1 MAFDRLFDMG
11 RAIMR
16 EIIEFLREFN
26 IWTVL
31 IRLALAFLC
40 GGIIGTERELRGRS
54 AGVRTHI
61 LVCLGSVMATMT
73 GFFAFYTFSLS
84 SDPLRVASQVISGI
98 GFLGVGTI
106 LVTGNSHIKG
116 LTTAAGIWTTAA
128 IGVALG
134 AGFYEGALICT
145 ALTFFAIGFLQRLER
160 IFKEKKGVMSV
171 YVEIKD
177 ADRLNEILEQMA
189 SQSMK
194 ITNVEV
200 RPAKSGM
207 PNYLGIEAKLV
218 AGCDLNKQHCLHEL
232 SKIEGVSFAIET
244 S

>member
-1 MAFDRLFDMG
+1 
-11 RAIMR
+11 MR
-16 EIIEFLREFN
+16 EIIDFLRDFN

-31 IRLALAFLC
+31 IRLALGFLC
-40 GGIIGTERELRGRS
+40 GGIIGTERELKGRS
-54 AGVRTHI
+54 AGIRTHI
-61 LVCLGSVMATMT
+61 LVCLGAVMATMT
-73 GFFAFYTFSLS
+73 GFFAMDTFSLT
-84 SDPLRVASQVISGI
+84 SDPLRVAAQVISGI

-106 LVTGNSHIKG
+106 LVTGSSHIRG

-145 ALTFFAIGFLQRLER
+145 ALAFFAIGFLQRLER
-160 IFKEKKGVMSV
+160 RFKDKKGSLSV

-177 ADRLNEILEQMA
+177 ADRLNEVLERMT
-189 SQSMK
+189 SQSYK
-194 ITNVEV
+194 IISTEV

-207 PNYLGIEAKLV
+207 PNYLGIEAKII
-218 AGCDLNKQHCLHEL
+218 AGCDLNKQQCLHEL

>member
-1 MAFDRLFDMG
+1 MSEMVA
-11 RAIMR
+11 
-16 EIIEFLREFN
+16 FLRDFSF
-26 IWTVL
+26 WSVL
-31 IRLALAFLC
+31 IRLILAFVC
-40 GGIIGTERELRGRS
+40 GGIIGTERELKGRS
-54 AGVRTHI
+54 AGIRTHI

-73 GFFAFYTFSLS
+73 GFFAFYTFNLA
-84 SDPLRVASQVISGI
+84 SDPLRIAAQVISGI

-106 LVTGNSHIKG
+106 LVTANSHIRG

-145 ALTFFAIGFLQRLER
+145 ALAFFAIAFLQRLER
-160 IFKEKKGVMSV
+160 KFREKKGVLTV

-177 ADRLNEILEQMA
+177 ADRLNEILERMA
-189 SQSMK
+189 SQSYK
-194 ITNVEV
+194 INNVEV

-207 PNYLGIEAKLV
+207 PNYLGIEVKIV
-218 AGCDLNKQHCLHEL
+218 AGCDLNKQQCLLEL

-244 S
+244 A

>member
-1 MAFDRLFDMG
+1 
-11 RAIMR
+11 MR
-16 EIIEFLREFN
+16 EIIDFLRDFN

-31 IRLALAFLC
+31 IRLALAFVC
-40 GGIIGTERELRGRS
+40 GGIIGTERELKGRS
-54 AGVRTHI
+54 AGIRTHI

-73 GFFAFYTFSLS
+73 GFFAFYKFDLS
-84 SDPLRVASQVISGI
+84 ADPLRVAAQVISGI

-106 LVTGNSHIKG
+106 LVTGNSHIRG

-145 ALTFFAIGFLQRLER
+145 ALAFFAIGFLQRLER
-160 IFKEKKGVMSV
+160 RFKEKKGVMSI

-177 ADRLNEILEQMA
+177 ADRLNEILEKMG
-189 SQSMK
+189 SQPYQVLS
-194 ITNVEV
+194 TEV

-207 PNYLGIEAKLV
+207 PNYLGIEVKLV
-218 AGCDLNKQHCLHEL
+218 TGCDVNKQQCLHEL

>member
-1 MAFDRLFDMG
+1 MG
-11 RAIMR
+11 EVIA
-16 EIIEFLREFN
+16 FLRDFN

-40 GGIIGTERELRGRS
+40 GGLIGTERELRGRS
-54 AGVRTHI
+54 AGIRTHI
-61 LVCLGSVMATMT
+61 LVCLGAVMATMT
-73 GFFAFYTFSLS
+73 GFFAFYTFNLS

-106 LVTGNSHIKG
+106 LVTGNSHIRG

-134 AGFYEGALICT
+134 AGFYEGALVCT
-145 ALTFFAIGFLQRLER
+145 ALAFFAIGFLQRLER
-160 IFKEKKGVMSV
+160 VFKERKGVMSV

-177 ADRLNEILEQMA
+177 ADRLNEVLEQMSA
-189 SQSMK
+189 QSMK

-207 PNYLGIEAKLV
+207 PNYLGIEAKIV
-218 AGCDLNKQHCLHEL
+218 AGCDLNKQQCLHEI

>member
-1 MAFDRLFDMG
+1 
-11 RAIMR
+11 MR
-16 EIIEFLREFN
+16 EIIGFLRDFN
-26 IWTVL
+26 LCTVL

-40 GGIIGTERELRGRS
+40 GGLIGTERELRGRS
-54 AGVRTHI
+54 AGIRTQI
-61 LVCLGSVMATMT
+61 LVCLGAVMATMT
-73 GFFAFYTFSLS
+73 GFFAFYTFNLS

-106 LVTGNSHIKG
+106 LVTGNSHIRG

-134 AGFYEGALICT
+134 AGFYEGALVCT
-145 ALTFFAIGFLQRLER
+145 ALAFFAIGFLQRLER
-160 IFKEKKGVMSV
+160 VFKERKGVMSV

-177 ADRLNEILEQMA
+177 ADRLNEVLEQMSA
-189 SQSMK
+189 QSMK

-207 PNYLGIEAKLV
+207 PNYLGIEAKIV
-218 AGCDLNKQHCLHEL
+218 AGCDLNKQQCLHEI

>member
-1 MAFDRLFDMG
+1 
-11 RAIMR
+11 MR
-16 EIIEFLREFN
+16 EIIGFLRDFN
-26 IWTVL
+26 LCTVL

-40 GGIIGTERELRGRS
+40 GGLIGTERELRGRS
-54 AGVRTHI
+54 AGIRTHI
-61 LVCLGSVMATMT
+61 LVCLGAVMATMT
-73 GFFAFYTFSLS
+73 GFFAFYTFNLS

-106 LVTGNSHIKG
+106 LVTGNSHIRG

-134 AGFYEGALICT
+134 AGFYEGALVCT
-145 ALTFFAIGFLQRLER
+145 ALAFFAIGFLQRLER
-160 IFKEKKGVMSV
+160 VFKERKGVMSV

-177 ADRLNEILEQMA
+177 ADRLNEVLEQMSA
-189 SQSMK
+189 QSMK

-207 PNYLGIEAKLV
+207 PNYLGIEAKIV
-218 AGCDLNKQHCLHEL
+218 AGCDLNKQQCLHEI

>member
-1 MAFDRLFDMG
+1 MDGMMAF
-11 RAIMR
+11 
-16 EIIEFLREFN
+16 LRDFN
-26 IWTVL
+26 FWTVL
-31 IRLALAFLC
+31 LRLALAFIC
-40 GGIIGTERELRGRS
+40 GGIIGTDRELKGRS
-54 AGVRTHI
+54 AGIRTHI

-73 GFFAFYTFSLS
+73 GFFAMNVFSLS
-84 SDPLRVASQVISGI
+84 SDPLRVAAQVISGI

-106 LVTGNSHIKG
+106 LVTGSSHIRG

-134 AGFYEGALICT
+134 AGFYEGALVCT
-145 ALTFFAIGFLQRLER
+145 ALAFFAISFLQRLER
-160 IFKEKKGVMSV
+160 IFKDKKGHLSV

-177 ADRLNEILEQMA
+177 ADRLNEILERVTA
-189 SQSMK
+189 QSYK
-194 ITNVEV
+194 IMSAEV

-207 PNYLGIEAKLV
+207 PNYLGIEAKIA
-218 AGCDLNKQHCLHEL
+218 AGHDLNKQQCLHEL